1 MKTRSIILAGLLIG
15 LASFSVTAQTRGNT
29 SEPLRLELS
38 VDQNAWAEFSRQAGN
53 RGVSAAELARGIR
66 QSSGPQQRGTPRGP
80 ARPTRPARRDQS
92 AQLIIMAIAADGTIA
107 AEHTMP
113 AQIDPRSNAVHIPD
127 FIREFEQMTSNSRH
141 FPGNTLFPGDTLFPG
156 STLFPGNILFQA
168 NELEQAKRTF
178 LGNVPGLRSG
188 RGGGSEVIGIG
199 LMVWPDSNATRQPN
213 LQVQPD
219 GVFFSLSERPRR

>member
-1 MKTRSIILAGLLIG
+1 MKTRPIILAGLLIG

-66 QSSGPQQRGTPRGP
+66 QSSGPEQRGAPRGP
-80 ARPTRPARRDQS
+80 ARPTRRDQS
-92 AQLIIMAIAADGTIA
+92 AQLIIMAITADGTIA

-113 AQIDPRSNAVHIPD
+113 AQIDPRSNAILIPD
-127 FIREFEQMTSNSRH
+127 FFRELEQMASNSRH
-141 FPGNTLFPGDTLFPG
+141 FPGDTLFPG
-156 STLFPGNILFQA
+156 STLFPGNTLFPGSTLFQA

-188 RGGGSEVIGIG
+188 RSGGSDVIGIG
-199 LMVWPDSNATRQPN
+199 LMVWPDSNVTRQPN